1 MIPRVN
7 DELNDLEVDFEEEVE
22 PSKTYKL
29 DLVRKRVVGF
39 IDGREAV
46 EQYIYKALD
55 TERYEY
61 MIYSWNY
68 GAEIAKLFG
77 KPIPYVYSELK
88 RLTTEAL
95 TQDDRIT
102 GVDAFV
108 FSHIKNKVH
117 MRMTVHT
124 IYGEIEAEKE
134 VLVA

>member
-1 MIPRVN
+1 MIPQQIEN
-7 DELNDLEVDFEEEVE
+7 DGLELNFEEAQSPSRTYKIDLE
-22 PSKTYKL
+22 K
-29 DLVRKRVVGF
+29 KRIIGY
-39 IDGREAV
+39 IDEREAV
-46 EQYIYKALD
+46 EQFIYKVLS

-61 MIYSWNY
+61 LIYSWNY

-77 KPIPYVYSELK
+77 QPIPYVYSELK
-88 RLTTEAL
+88 RLITEAL

-102 GVDAFV
+102 GVDAFL
-108 FSHIKNKVH
+108 FTHIKNKVH